1 MRYMKAL
8 TFILTIF
15 ISSLSFSQGSK
26 KGFSFEQVGW
36 TIDLPKNFKIID
48 SAEAIKKTSRGLK
61 AIEEANN
68 LELDVSSTKT
78 LFSGRINGSYFD
90 ATITPFNTDKEDY
103 KATSAYS
110 REMLFNTFKSK
121 MSGTKVDSLLT
132 TFLID
137 GLVFDKF
144 QITVLMDN
152 QVIMTMVLLGRHYLG
167 YNINIS
173 YLYRNPSTKEE
184 IELCLT
190 ESKFKK

>member
-1 MRYMKAL
+1 MKSF

-15 ISSLSFSQGSK
+15 ISSLSFSQASRK
-26 KGFSFEQVGW
+26 SFTFEQVGW

-48 SAEAIKKTSRGLK
+48 SLKSAKKTSRGLK

-68 LELDVSSTKT
+68 LELDVSSSQT
-78 LFSGRINGSYFD
+78 LFSGKINGSYFD
-90 ATITPFNTDKEDY
+90 ATITPFNKDKEDY

-110 REMLFNTFKSK
+110 REMLFKTFQSK
-121 MSGTKVDSLLT
+121 MSDTKVDSLLT
-132 TFLID
+132 ISLID
-137 GLVFDKF
+137 GLEFDKF

-152 QVIMTMVLLGRHYLG
+152 QVLMTMVLLGRHYLG

-173 YLYRNPSTKEE
+173 YLYRNPSAKEE
-184 IELCLT
+184 IELCLI